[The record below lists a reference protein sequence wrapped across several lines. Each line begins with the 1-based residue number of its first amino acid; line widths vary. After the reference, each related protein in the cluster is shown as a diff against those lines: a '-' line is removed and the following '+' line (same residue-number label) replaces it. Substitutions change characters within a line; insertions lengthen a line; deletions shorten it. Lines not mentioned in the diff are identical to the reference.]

1 MYKIS
6 NIIHSLRGCVN
17 TDYQEIEKLA
27 KQALYILASYLS
39 LVKDERELRLIN
51 EVIDRV
57 NRTYNN
63 LKSNGNKSGKES
75 KSSLEM
81 ALSSVSY
88 VQVEDLGKGIS

>member
-6 NIIHSLRGCVN
+6 NIIHSLRGCAN
-17 TDYQEIEKLA
+17 TDYREIEKLA

-39 LVKDERELRLIN
+39 LVKDERGLRLIN

-63 LKSNGNKSGKES
+63 LKSNGNKSEK
-75 KSSLEM
+75 
-81 ALSSVSY
+81 V
-88 VQVEDLGKGIS
+88 